1 MAASCPDNP
10 APNNETKHQE
20 NSDNEVPEKPE
31 PEDSSPAISP
41 TPKEPFM
48 GNVNWYTPFPPDISS
63 AQPIVKGMLT
73 FDAAYENGNLRFHSN
88 SVVCIAVIRELG

>member
-10 APNNETKHQE
+10 APNDETHRVA
-20 NSDNEVPEKPE
+20 SDNEVQEKPE
-31 PEDSSPAISP
+31 VASPATSP

-48 GNVNWYTPFPPDISS
+48 GNVNWCTPLPPDMH

-73 FDAAYENGNLRFHSN
+73 FDAAYENGCYVSMAT
-88 SVVCIAVIRELG
+88 VVLHVLLP